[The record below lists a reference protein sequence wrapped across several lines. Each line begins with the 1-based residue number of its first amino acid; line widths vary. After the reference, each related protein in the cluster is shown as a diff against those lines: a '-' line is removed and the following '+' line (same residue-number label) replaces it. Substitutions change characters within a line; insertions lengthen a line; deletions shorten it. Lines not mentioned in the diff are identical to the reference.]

1 MEKFCLPRYK
11 NETSRITSDQF
22 LSSRHNFAEFSCFFD
37 GIRSEFL
44 ENHRHLQNSYLIK
57 EKHQIGTSE
66 IVSYVFS
73 FSGRKFLTI
82 ILIGILLEKADIF
95 SYCLSFRPR
104 EGLKLLSDTESQWQP
119 RASLV
124 THVWWHK
131 ALFHFQLGTV
141 YLLGQ

>member
-1 MEKFCLPRYK
+1 MPLLSWIQLLFWRNSGRNFWRIAVICK
-11 NETSRITSDQF
+11 NS
-22 LSSRHNFAEFSCFFD
+22 H
-37 GIRSEFL
+37 
-44 ENHRHLQNSYLIK
+44 LIK
-57 EKHQIGTSE
+57 EKHQIGTAE

-73 FSGRKFLTI
+73 FSGRKFLTRI
-82 ILIGILLEKADIF
+82 PTGILLEKAAKF

-131 ALFHFQLGTV
+131 ALFHFQLGTIYIYSDSKISAIDSV
-141 YLLGQ
+141 QDFLSSWTWNHVCI